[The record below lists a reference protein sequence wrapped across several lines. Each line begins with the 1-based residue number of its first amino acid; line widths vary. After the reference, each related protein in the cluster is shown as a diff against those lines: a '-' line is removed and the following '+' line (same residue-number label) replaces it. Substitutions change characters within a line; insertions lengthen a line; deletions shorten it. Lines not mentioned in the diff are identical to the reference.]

1 MKNDI
6 TDASLQ
12 SLVGDPLL
20 KELDKVSVK
29 PIEAVQ
35 DLAASEYTIIC
46 SSLIYCEHNGQTQ
59 FIHVK

>member
-1 MKNDI
+1 MNQLKNDI
-6 TDASLQ
+6 TDASLE

-29 PIEAVQ
+29 PIEAVK

-46 SSLIYCEHNGQTQ
+46 SSLIYC
-59 FIHVK
+59 